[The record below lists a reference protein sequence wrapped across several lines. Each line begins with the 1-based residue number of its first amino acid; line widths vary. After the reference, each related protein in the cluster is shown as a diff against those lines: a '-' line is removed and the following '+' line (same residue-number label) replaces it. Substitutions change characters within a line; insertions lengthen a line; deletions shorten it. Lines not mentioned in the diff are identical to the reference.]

1 MNVLIVEDDKLTAMQ
16 LSKLLKKEKYVCD
29 IAYGYREASQ
39 LLDDNKYSII
49 LLDWNLGDGDGL
61 TLLKELRELE
71 VITPVLMLSANSEI
85 DDRVAVLDCGAD
97 DYLCKPYSSVELL
110 ARMRALLRRE
120 TPSKTSLIKIAEV
133 SLDTKSHT
141 VCVND
146 TEVKLTNAE
155 YDLLELFMT
164 NASVVLTRYQLS
176 EHINKDNYN
185 IKHSNIVDVHIK
197 NLRKKLNL
205 PKFIKNVRGVGYIV
219 NKSS

>member
-1 MNVLIVEDDKLTAMQ
+1 MNILIVEDDKLTASQ
-16 LSKLLKKEKYVCD
+16 LSKLLKKEKYECD
-29 IAYGYREASQ
+29 IAYGYREANQ
-39 LLDDNKYSII
+39 LIDDNKYSLI

-71 VITPVLMLSANSEI
+71 IITPVLMLSANSEI

-120 TPSKTSLIKIAEV
+120 SASKTSEIKIAEV
-133 SLDTKSHT
+133 RLDTKSHT
-141 VCVND
+141 VSVNEI
-146 TEVKLTNAE
+146 EVTLTNAE
-155 YDLLELFMT
+155 FDLLELFMT
-164 NASVVLTRYQLS
+164 NTSVVLTRYQLS

-185 IKHSNIVDVHIK
+185 VKHSNIVDVHIK
-197 NLRKKLNL
+197 NLRKKLGV
-205 PKFIKNVRGVGYIV
+205 PEFIRSVRGVGYIV

>member
-16 LSKLLKKEKYVCD
+16 LSKLLKKEKYECD
-29 IAYGYREASQ
+29 IAYGYREAGQ

-71 VITPVLMLSANSEI
+71 IITPVLMLSANSEI

-120 TPSKTSLIKIAEV
+120 TPSKTSQIKISDV
-133 SLDTKSHT
+133 TLDTKSHT
-141 VCVND
+141 VYVKG
-146 TEVKLTNAE
+146 EEIKLTNAE

-205 PKFIKNVRGVGYIV
+205 PEFIKNVRGVGYIV

>member
-1 MNVLIVEDDKLTAMQ
+1 MNVLIVEDDKLTATQ
-16 LSKLLKKEKYVCD
+16 LSKLLKKEKYECD

-61 TLLKELRELE
+61 TLLKELRDME

-120 TPSKTSLIKIAEV
+120 TPNKTSLIKIADV
-133 SLDTKSHT
+133 SLDTTSHT
-141 VCVND
+141 VYVN
-146 TEVKLTNAE
+146 ESEIKLTTAE

-185 IKHSNIVDVHIK
+185 VKHSNIVDVHIK
-197 NLRKKLNL
+197 NLRKKLGI
-205 PKFIKNVRGVGYIV
+205 PEFIRNVRGVGYIV